1 MMSFFIGAGSAAVL
15 ALGAWAAMDA
25 FSQTS
30 IERVY
35 NPSLQLEG
43 VDQQFGPLADT
54 VPEDE
59 IAG

>member
-1 MMSFFIGAGSAAVL
+1 MISFFTGLGSAAVL
-15 ALGAWAAMDA
+15 ALCTWAAMDA

-30 IERVY
+30 IERTY

-43 VDQQFGPLADT
+43 VDQQFGPMADT
-54 VPEDE
+54 VPENE